1 MSDKNHKSDQPQIN
15 TSGGAYVGGNVDTTG
30 APFIGRDQVTKA
42 TGGSVIV
49 TGGKVGV
56 INTGDGNVITQQQ
69 GVSLEEFANLL
80 AEMRKLLPHAG
91 LAPDVVEV
99 IDADFR
105 VVEEQ
110 AAKEK
115 PTGAI
120 ILSKLEG
127 AAKMLTAMSGAA
139 VAAQKLAPLAQ
150 KAVEW
155 AGQLFG

>member
-1 MSDKNHKSDQPQIN
+1 MSDKKSKTDQQQIN
-15 TSGGAYVGGNVDTTG
+15 TGGGAYVGGNVDTAG

-42 TGGSVIV
+42 TGGSVI
-49 TGGKVGV
+49 
-56 INTGDGNVITQQQ
+56 NTGHGNVVGQKQ
-69 GVSLEEFANLL
+69 GASLEEFAHLL
-80 AEMRKLLPHAG
+80 AEMRKLLPQEG

-120 ILSKLEG
+120 IVSKLEG
-127 AAKMLTAMSGAA
+127 AAKMLTTLSGAA

>member
-1 MSDKNHKSDQPQIN
+1 MKNKKNKSDQPQIN
-15 TSGGAYVGGNVDTTG
+15 TAGG
-30 APFIGRDQVTKA
+30 PFVGRDQVTKA

-49 TGGKVGV
+49 TGGKVGD
-56 INTGDGNVITQQQ
+56 IITGHGNVIGQQQ
-69 GVSLEEFANLL
+69 GVSLEEFAHLL

-91 LAPDVVEV
+91 LAPDVVDV

-110 AAKEK
+110 IAKKK
-115 PTGAI
+115 PTVAI

-127 AAKMLTAMSGAA
+127 AAKMLTTMSGAA